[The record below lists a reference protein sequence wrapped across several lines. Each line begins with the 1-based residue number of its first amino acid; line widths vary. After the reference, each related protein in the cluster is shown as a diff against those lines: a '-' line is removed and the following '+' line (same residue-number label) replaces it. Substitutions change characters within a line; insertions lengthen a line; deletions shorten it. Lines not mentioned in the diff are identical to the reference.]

1 MPDKPSFLRA
11 PDPPRVS
18 QHDLSQP
25 ITQRELVEL
34 WSRVGVI
41 QRARIDRRISHADM
55 IGVMALV
62 AALAFSLGYFL
73 AS

>member
-1 MPDKPSFLRA
+1 MNSYPKFLRP
-11 PDPPRVS
+11 PDPPRAS
-18 QHDLSQP
+18 QHPDEP

-34 WSRVGVI
+34 WTRVGVI
-41 QRARIDRRISHADM
+41 QRARIDRRISRSDM
-55 IGVMALV
+55 IGIMALV